1 MEFLQWKSSY
11 LKPIYKKR
19 NRSDITNYRPIAISS
34 AFSKIFDMILAKK
47 LSVKFK
53 ELLLSNQHGFRVGK
67 STITNL
73 MIYAHDIFKVFSEDG
88 KVDAIYTDFSRA
100 FDSVNHDL
108 LIRKLLL
115 IGLNYETDKLITWIT
130 YCFHRKINLNYLGY
144 ELGSPKDLFLAL
156 YFLLSL

>member
-1 MEFLQWKSSY
+1 
-11 LKPIYKKR
+11 
-19 NRSDITNYRPIAISS
+19 
-34 AFSKIFDMILAKK
+34 MILAKK

-53 ELLLSNQHGFRVGK
+53 ELLLSNHRGFRFGK

-115 IGLNYETDKLITWIT
+115 MGLNYETVKLIKI
-130 YCFHRKINLNYLGY
+130 YLSHRSLIVFIGKSKSESFRVRAGVPQ
-144 ELGSPKDLFLAL
+144 GFFLAL